1 MATSRKLSLLGLR
14 FEPTRVLSTALAT
27 MLNQHRDRAF
37 PDYDFLM
44 GALRAQNWKS
54 LLDWSKH
61 HSSPLPSSYAEQGL
75 DQMEVYLIRR
85 EFVAL
90 FRKFQFLPDESGQD
104 PEAAATSAYKA
115 NEHRCSRY
123 NRKLRLL
130 LGNPA
135 NLTLHRVKGTT
146 GLVMEERLQLYQFL
160 DGCRKWIK
168 LVLGSR
174 PNMTDIY
181 SKCDFGG
188 GASVGV
194 HGEATNVGRKILAR
208 RLTVTPSCA
217 PIAFAAWMANP
228 HLRSLLCPAGA
239 DQDLVSDETYY
250 WTFRKRMRLVSYN
263 KLEFVPKTAMVH
275 RAIATEPLLN
285 GFVQKGIDLVM
296 RQKMLKHGI
305 DLKYGWKFNQIWAR
319 AGSHERDDGFAT
331 LDLSS
336 ASDTICTELVKF
348 LLPNEWWSLLNSA
361 RSPAVR
367 HHNMYHRVEKFCSM
381 GNGFCFPLETL
392 IFASFARQAAIHNG
406 QSPRFLTFG
415 DDIIVKQSVVPLL
428 IKRLGD
434 VGFILNQEKSYWSGE
449 FRESC
454 GADWVRGREVTPV
467 YMRKRISDVT
477 QLVAFHNSLYS
488 KCFGEVNPFPLVTR
502 ALRELVPASI
512 RPVELYRPGSKP
524 FNTGFVVPQDE
535 FMASPLTRWDATT
548 GSWQCI
554 ELSSVPC
561 PDQFEHP
568 LRNAVE
574 YLSVLRGA
582 SGAQPLSLRRKT
594 RTRVGYLDTRGR
606 DYDLMVAS
614 GRYLPSNN

>member
-1 MATSRKLSLLGLR
+1 MATSKTSSLLGIQ
-14 FEPTRVLSTALAT
+14 FDPTRVLSTALVA

-44 GALRAQNWKS
+44 GAVRAQNWKA

-75 DQMEVYLIRR
+75 DQFDVYLIRR

-104 PEAAATSAYKA
+104 PEAAALKGFWA
-115 NEHRCSRY
+115 NERRCARY

-130 LGNPA
+130 LRNPSY
-135 NLTLHRVKGTT
+135 LTRKGGGMPDRVDKSRLH
-146 GLVMEERLQLYQFL
+146 LYQFL

-174 PNMTDIY
+174 PDMASIY

-188 GASVGV
+188 GSSIGV
-194 HGEATNVGRKILAR
+194 TGNATNVGRKILADEFS
-208 RLTVTPSCA
+208 VTPDCA
-217 PIAFAAWMANP
+217 PLAFAAWMANP
-228 HLRSLLCPAGA
+228 HLRGLLCPAGA
-239 DQDLVSDETYY
+239 DQALVSNETYY
-250 WTFRKRMRLVSYN
+250 WTFRQRLRLVSYN

-285 GFVQKGIDLVM
+285 GFVQKGIDLEM
-296 RQKMLKHGI
+296 RQKMLRFGI

-336 ASDTICTELVKF
+336 ASDTICRELVRF
-348 LLPNEWWSLLNSA
+348 LLPSEWWSLLNMV

-367 HHNMYHRVEKFCSM
+367 INDTEYRVEKFCSM

-392 IFASFARQAAIHNG
+392 IFASFSRQAAIECG

-428 IKRLGD
+428 IKRLVE
-434 VGFILNQEKSYWSGE
+434 VGFIINQDKSFWSGE

-467 YMRKRISDVT
+467 YMRKRIDNVSK
-477 QLVAFHNSLYS
+477 LIAFHNSLS
-488 KCFGEVNPFPLVTR
+488 TKCFGENEKFPYLTK
-502 ALRELVPASI
+502 ALRNLVPEHL
-512 RPVELYRPGSKP
+512 RPVELYRPGAKP

-535 FMASPLTRWDATT
+535 FLASPLTRWDAETM
-548 GSWQCI
+548 SWQSL
-554 ELSSVPC
+554 ELTSSPK
-561 PDQFEHP
+561 PDKLEHP

-574 YLSVLRGA
+574 YFAVLRG
-582 SGAQPLSLRRKT
+582 STSAQPLSLRRETKT
-594 RTRVGYLDTRGR
+594 RVQRFSARGR
-606 DYDLMVAS
+606 DQDLMIAS
-614 GRYLPSNN
+614 GRYLPLNS